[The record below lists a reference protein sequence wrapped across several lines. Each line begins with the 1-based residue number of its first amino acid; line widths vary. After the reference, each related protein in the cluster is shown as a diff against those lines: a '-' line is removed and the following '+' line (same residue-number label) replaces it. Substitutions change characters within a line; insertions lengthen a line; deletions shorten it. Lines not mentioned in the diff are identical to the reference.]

1 MNPEFEQH
9 VRSCIPDE
17 SIYLHFGRKI
27 TTGRMEQN
35 TSAMELEDGSLVT
48 VVSAGR
54 SVSTDGGD
62 TWTEPDPVSDGAGNR
77 LDVGFRGLVRLKS
90 GRMGGFEAQ
99 SGHGALFRSSDDD
112 GKSWSEPTRVG
123 RRYNIRTGEPN
134 DLAYMHSPGIVT
146 SDGRLVAAV
155 FVMLG
160 HHIPRERGRAFW
172 GDDVVLVGHHGY
184 EQCLCM
190 VWVYHSD
197 DEGKTWQANEG
208 TGIFKSGG
216 ELFITLG
223 SRPVK
228 WCKSASSCCCCLGG
242 CRLREIGL
250 RKSFVEGQN
259 GGCEVSTSDDPF
271 VVLLSQDGAN
281 EAAHGRPVREDA
293 HHIGASPD
301 LLVETLLWVVG
312 PELLPV
318 GEWEAGEGQDVGSR
332 FVQ

>member
-1 MNPEFEQH
+1 MLR
-9 VRSCIPDE
+9 VSGTLIC
-17 SIYLHFGRKI
+17 
-27 TTGRMEQN
+27 TTLLLALFALAC
-35 TSAMELEDGSLVT
+35 S
-48 VVSAGR
+48 
-54 SVSTDGGD
+54 
-62 TWTEPDPVSDGAGNR
+62 GAGDADR
-77 LDVGFRGLVRLKS
+77 P
-90 GRMGGFEAQ
+90 A
-99 SGHGALFRSSDDD
+99 
-112 GKSWSEPTRVG
+112 
-123 RRYNIRTGEPN
+123 
-134 DLAYMHSPGIVT
+134 
-146 SDGRLVAAV
+146 
-155 FVMLG
+155 
-160 HHIPRERGRAFW
+160 
-172 GDDVVLVGHHGY
+172 
-184 EQCLCM
+184 
-190 VWVYHSD
+190 
-197 DEGKTWQANEG
+197 
-208 TGIFKSGG
+208 
-216 ELFITLG
+216 G

>member
-1 MNPEFEQH
+1 MPRDYRTERDAIIQKWYGGNPQPRNPRPRRSWREGPITPADCFGVPMQVNSPFAPFGHCLVWRYGLNRDGYGVLTIDGEQ
-9 VRSCIPDE
+9 
-17 SIYLHFGRKI
+17 
-27 TTGRMEQN
+27 
-35 TSAMELEDGSLVT
+35 EL
-48 VVSAGR
+48 AR
-54 SVSTDGGD
+54 
-62 TWTEPDPVSDGAGNR
+62 
-77 LDVGFRGLVRLKS
+77 
-90 GRMGGFEAQ
+90 
-99 SGHGALFRSSDDD
+99 
-112 GKSWSEPTRVG
+112 
-123 RRYNIRTGEPN
+123 
-134 DLAYMHSPGIVT
+134 
-146 SDGRLVAAV
+146 
-155 FVMLG
+155 
-160 HHIPRERGRAFW
+160 
-172 GDDVVLVGHHGY
+172 
-184 EQCLCM
+184 
-190 VWVYHSD
+190 
-197 DEGKTWQANEG
+197 
-208 TGIFKSGG
+208 
-216 ELFITLG
+216 

-250 RKSFVEGQN
+250 RKRFVEGQN

>member
-1 MNPEFEQH
+1 MIDRDHKLPLARQAKA
-9 VRSCIPDE
+9 VGISRG
-17 SIYLHFGRKI
+17 SIYYRPRSVGEAGLGLMRRIDELHLEYPFAGSRMMRGLLSQEGLSCGRRHI
-27 TTGRMEQN
+27 ATLMRRMGIEALYRKPN
-35 TSAMELEDGSLVT
+35 TSRRRPGHT
-48 VVSAGR
+48 VY
-54 SVSTDGGD
+54 
-62 TWTEPDPVSDGAGNR
+62 PY
-77 LDVGFRGLVRLKS
+77 LLRGLEVS
-90 GRMGGFEAQ
+90 GLTEHCR
-99 SGHGALFRSSDDD
+99 
-112 GKSWSEPTRVG
+112 
-123 RRYNIRTGEPN
+123 
-134 DLAYMHSPGIVT
+134 
-146 SDGRLVAAV
+146 
-155 FVMLG
+155 
-160 HHIPRERGRAFW
+160 
-172 GDDVVLVGHHGY
+172 
-184 EQCLCM
+184 
-190 VWVYHSD
+190 
-197 DEGKTWQANEG
+197 
-208 TGIFKSGG
+208 
-216 ELFITLG
+216 

-250 RKSFVEGQN
+250 RKSFVAGQN

>member
-1 MNPEFEQH
+1 MLSFA
-9 VRSCIPDE
+9 
-17 SIYLHFGRKI
+17 
-27 TTGRMEQN
+27 
-35 TSAMELEDGSLVT
+35 SASRAL
-48 VVSAGR
+48 
-54 SVSTDGGD
+54 GGD
-62 TWTEPDPVSDGAGNR
+62 WDKFHADFDAWREGLADCDASSLNASLRGFAARFVTISDAAGKLPR
-77 LDVGFRGLVRLKS
+77 HSIVRGLADKAIAAAQQEEDATRGLRDNWRPADATV
-90 GRMGGFEAQ
+90 FEAVETE
-99 SGHGALFRSSDDD
+99 R
-112 GKSWSEPTRVG
+112 
-123 RRYNIRTGEPN
+123 
-134 DLAYMHSPGIVT
+134 
-146 SDGRLVAAV
+146 AA
-155 FVMLG
+155 
-160 HHIPRERGRAFW
+160 A
-172 GDDVVLVGHHGY
+172 
-184 EQCLCM
+184 
-190 VWVYHSD
+190 S
-197 DEGKTWQANEG
+197 
-208 TGIFKSGG
+208 
-216 ELFITLG
+216 G

>member
-1 MNPEFEQH
+1 MVVKERMDLLELLHKGGMDGDVDFLREALRVLVEGIMDAEVSSRIGAEYGERSPERVTQRNGY
-9 VRSCIPDE
+9 RSRAWD
-17 SIYLHFGRKI
+17 
-27 TTGRMEQN
+27 
-35 TSAMELEDGSLVT
+35 
-48 VVSAGR
+48 
-54 SVSTDGGD
+54 
-62 TWTEPDPVSDGAGNR
+62 
-77 LDVGFRGLVRLKS
+77 
-90 GRMGGFEAQ
+90 
-99 SGHGALFRSSDDD
+99 
-112 GKSWSEPTRVG
+112 TRVG
-123 RRYNIRTGEPN
+123 TMK
-134 DLAYMHSPGIVT
+134 L
-146 SDGRLVAAV
+146 
-155 FVMLG
+155 
-160 HHIPRERGRAFW
+160 HIPKLREGSYFPSLLEPRRRSERALLAVIQQAYVE
-172 GDDVVLVGHHGY
+172 GVSTRRVDD
-184 EQCLCM
+184 
-190 VWVYHSD
+190 W
-197 DEGKTWQANEG
+197 
-208 TGIFKSGG
+208 
-216 ELFITLG
+216 